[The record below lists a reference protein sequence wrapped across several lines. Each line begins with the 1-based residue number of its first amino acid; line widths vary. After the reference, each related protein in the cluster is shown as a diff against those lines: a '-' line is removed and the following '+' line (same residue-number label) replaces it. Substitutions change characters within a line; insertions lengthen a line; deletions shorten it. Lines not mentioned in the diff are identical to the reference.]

1 MPYEEED
8 TCQQRDES
16 MSHTM
21 LLGACSVKC
30 LGFQGVGGVLHDR
43 THGPVTNSRPFPRRN
58 AHPISSPPPA
68 PSHRRWSTG
77 PNISAARAGGHSLLG
92 APLAGHAVES
102 CVLSAQPMS
111 YEEEDTC
118 QQCDESMSAQP
129 NPKPNTR
136 HLA

>member
-43 THGPVTNSRPFPRRN
+43 THGPVTNSRPSPRRN

-68 PSHRRWSTG
+68 P
-77 PNISAARAGGHSLLG
+77 PPPLLIADG
-92 APLAGHAVES
+92 APDQIYLPQELEGTAFLAPRSLATP
-102 CVLSAQPMS
+102 LSPA
-111 YEEEDTC
+111 Y
-118 QQCDESMSAQP
+118 
-129 NPKPNTR
+129 
-136 HLA
+136 